1 MRMAKRNPVV
11 VGLDVGTYKI
21 GVIVAEITDDG
32 VEITGIGTAASS
44 GLKKG
49 TVVNIEAT
57 VEAIRK
63 AVDEAELMAGTEI
76 RSVIAGSAGSHI
88 KGFNSHGVVAVKK
101 REVEA
106 EDVER
111 VMEAARAVVLPTDR
125 EVLHVLPQE
134 FVVDDQDGIKEPVS
148 MIGVRLQ
155 ARVHIVT
162 GAISSGQNLVKCCN
176 KAGLVVD
183 DVLGGPLAAADAVL
197 TPEERE
203 LGVLLIDVGAG
214 TTSVTVVHSDAIRHT
229 AVLPV
234 GGGHVTN
241 DLAAALRTP
250 FAEAEK
256 LKQRCGSAVAMTAS
270 SDLTIEVAGI
280 GGRPPQKLSPRALAM
295 VIEPRAEEM
304 LALVRSEVERA
315 GCDGMLT
322 SGVVLTG
329 GGAVLAGVPELAE
342 RVFRTPV
349 RLGVPLHLSG
359 LVDVVASPMYATA
372 VGLVL
377 HGLKRY
383 AQPGGRK
390 GNVVQGGFE
399 RARHRMLEWLREFF

>member
-1 MRMAKRNPVV
+1 MTKRNPVV

-21 GVIVAEITDDG
+21 GVIVAEVGDDG
-32 VEITGIGTAASS
+32 VEITGIGTAAST
-44 GLKKG
+44 GLRKG
-49 TVVNIEAT
+49 TVVNIDAT

-76 RSVIAGSAGSHI
+76 RTVIAGSAGSHI
-88 KGFNSHGVVAVKK
+88 KGFNSHGVVAVRK
-101 REVEA
+101 REVDD
-106 EDVER
+106 EDVDR
-111 VMEAARAVVLPTDR
+111 VLEAARAVALPTDR
-125 EVLHVLPQE
+125 ELLHMLPQE
-134 FVVDDQDGIKEPVS
+134 FVVDDQDGIKEPVG
-148 MIGVRLQ
+148 MAGVRLE

-162 GAISSGQNLVKCCN
+162 GSISSGQNLVKCCN
-176 KAGLVVD
+176 RSGLVVQ
-183 DVLGGPLAAADAVL
+183 DVLGGPLAAAEAVL
-197 TPEERE
+197 TPEERQ

-214 TTSVTVVHSDAIRHT
+214 TTSLTVFHNDAIRHT

-250 FAEAEK
+250 FAEAER
-256 LKQRCGSAVAMTAS
+256 LKQRCGSAVAS
-270 SDLTIEVAGI
+270 SAGAESSIEVPGI
-280 GGRPPQKLSPRALAM
+280 GGRAPQKLSARALAL

-304 LALVRSEVERA
+304 LALVRSEIERA
-315 GCDGMLT
+315 GCDGGLT

-329 GGAVLAGVPELAE
+329 GGAVLAGMPELAE

-383 AQPGGRK
+383 TQLGGRK
-390 GNVVQGGFE
+390 ANVVHGSFG
-399 RARHRMLEWLREFF
+399 RARYRMIEWLREFF